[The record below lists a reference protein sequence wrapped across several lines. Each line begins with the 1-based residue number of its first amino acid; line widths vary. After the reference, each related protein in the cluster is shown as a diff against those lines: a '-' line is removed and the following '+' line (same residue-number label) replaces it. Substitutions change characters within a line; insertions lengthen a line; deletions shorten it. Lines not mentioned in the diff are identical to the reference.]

1 VLKPLHRPAVPA
13 TDPRDRASDSA
24 RQFFRST
31 TGGLAWLLLYGFADF
46 QLCEDP
52 VFTLI
57 IFAVTLKRHAGA
69 WLYRSQYDETGQ
81 FVSERS
87 RRSALPG
94 GRAETPQRRNRRTRV
109 SWPAAA
115 CERCNRSRSIRR
127 RNTIAAGGARVCRAR
142 DAVVHVVARSAS
154 RPDQAARR
162 GTSPQ
167 DRREQ
172 LTP

>member
-1 VLKPLHRPAVPA
+1 MQTIKTIGLDIAKSVFQVHGIDAAGIVTVR
-13 TDPRDRASDSA
+13 
-24 RQFFRST
+24 RQ
-31 TGGLAWLLLYGFADF
+31 
-46 QLCEDP
+46 
-52 VFTLI
+52 
-57 IFAVTLKRHAGA
+57 LKRRYVLA
-69 WLYRSQYDETGQ
+69 LYDENGQ

-154 RPDQAARR
+154 RPDQA
-162 GTSPQ
+162 
-167 DRREQ
+167 
-172 LTP
+172 